1 MDARQV
7 ADGLFPCWCMGLWI
21 MYLVWNSDHKDLLK
35 VSKEGLIKFAKFL
48 GIVTAAR
55 IFYLS
60 VIAPDATLEAIRNSS
75 DAVPWQIMLGVFWE
89 DMCNTIPLVILGTMI
104 EGKKWL
110 RPLYLML
117 MAAMSL
123 TFGSL
128 HAYEGLQAM
137 IVLSM
142 YIPFTIRLVKKY
154 GFGTV
159 MICHIVYDLV
169 TFFTFKTIAGS

>member
-1 MDARQV
+1 
-7 ADGLFPCWCMGLWI
+7 
-21 MYLVWNSDHKDLLK
+21 
-35 VSKEGLIKFAKFL
+35 
-48 GIVTAAR
+48 
-55 IFYLS
+55 
-60 VIAPDATLEAIRNSS
+60 
-75 DAVPWQIMLGVFWE
+75 
-89 DMCNTIPLVILGTMI
+89 MCNTIPLVILGTMI

-142 YIPFTIRLVKKY
+142 YIPFTIRLGKKY